1 MKTGERD
8 IHSNGLNICI
18 DWLSWT
24 LSEPCTVE
32 FALQLMG
39 YSIADFQ
46 LLPQGRNGYRSQL
59 HHSVY
64 PISVQYDGREGM
76 GIHVDVSGSAI
87 QDLIEHYLKSRSV
100 ITPFGDMAYETSSFD
115 GTVLSDILRDI
126 STVGH
131 ITRLDLAID
140 DIGAQYYTLDSL
152 DDKLS
157 NKAYVSKFRKWKK
170 LVEFDNGKGITG
182 YTIYMGSRTSSL
194 MLRVYDK
201 QLEQNKKLEKTGK
214 PLIAHPW
221 VRWELE
227 LKEERS
233 VKASELLIQG
243 KSINEVT
250 IGILSN
256 YLRIITFDSTRNV
269 RCSTDP
275 VWDSFVGDV
284 LKLGLYQSPEPKT
297 IDDTKNWLERQVASS
312 LAAVVMA
319 DGGDSAFIHYLLK
332 TGSMRLSNHHKDMIF
347 QAMGGPL

>member
-115 GTVLSDILRDI
+115 GTVLSDILRGYFYCW
-126 STVGH
+126 S
-131 ITRLDLAID
+131 
-140 DIGAQYYTLDSL
+140 Y
-152 DDKLS
+152 
-157 NKAYVSKFRKWKK
+157 NKAGF
-170 LVEFDNGKGITG
+170 G
-182 YTIYMGSRTSSL
+182 YRRY
-194 MLRVYDK
+194 
-201 QLEQNKKLEKTGK
+201 
-214 PLIAHPW
+214 
-221 VRWELE
+221 
-227 LKEERS
+227 
-233 VKASELLIQG
+233 
-243 KSINEVT
+243 
-250 IGILSN
+250 
-256 YLRIITFDSTRNV
+256 
-269 RCSTDP
+269 RCSILHIGFP
-275 VWDSFVGDV
+275 G
-284 LKLGLYQSPEPKT
+284 
-297 IDDTKNWLERQVASS
+297 
-312 LAAVVMA
+312 
-319 DGGDSAFIHYLLK
+319 
-332 TGSMRLSNHHKDMIF
+332 
-347 QAMGGPL
+347 